1 MFSRSISVVPW
12 IMSLIPG
19 HQKHLMWLI
28 IFLCF
33 FDFRSTLSLMCL
45 LLHRLCLS
53 HFSDIS
59 SLSFSPLHVG
69 EPQGSDIRPLF
80 FFFLTLASWGPRSS
94 LSYLHSFMGFHSL
107 YMPSTPK
114 LVSPARTFL
123 LNTRAI
129 SSSLLG
135 YLICIVKATCPK
147 RTESPHSSAFQFGPP
162 TTFPLIAQ
170 TKNIVIMLDSIFLTP
185 PSHLS
190 ANPAGF
196 SFKIHPES
204 SSSLSYLHR

>member
-1 MFSRSISVVPW
+1 MTSEAPSLLCASYFTGCV
-12 IMSLIPG
+12 SLIF
-19 HQKHLMWLI
+19 LI
-28 IFLCF
+28 FPPY
-33 FDFRSTLSLMCL
+33 LSVLFML
-45 LLHRLCLS
+45 VSLRVQT
-53 HFSDIS
+53 SD
-59 SLSFSPLHVG
+59 
-69 EPQGSDIRPLF
+69 LF

-204 SSSLSYLHR
+204 SSSLSYLHS